1 MRNVFLFT
9 LGLSVSLGVNA
20 ATQSF
25 SENENITLELSKSK
39 YNRIFVA
46 NDVIKKAHFIKEDL
60 ELEYDP
66 DGSVFVNLLTTDP
79 ITVFFKTKQGHHFSV
94 TVKSVDEL
102 GQTIELVPRTASVKA
117 RQFEHKSPYEE
128 TVTKL
133 IQAMMNQQVPTG
145 YGMKSVFS
153 SYKPFNKALSIKV
166 AKQYVGD
173 AYIGEIVTVYNRSAQ
188 PVKLDETWFKTT
200 DTRAIALSG
209 QTVAPKQSETLFIVK
224 EKAHV

>member
-1 MRNVFLFT
+1 MRNIFLYT
-9 LGLSVSLGVNA
+9 LGLSVALGVNA

-46 NDVIKKAHFIKEDL
+46 NDVIKNAHFIKEDL

-66 DGSVFVNLLTTDP
+66 DGSVFVNLLTTEP
-79 ITVFFKTKQGHHFSV
+79 ITVFFKTKQGHHFSA

-102 GQTIELVPRTASVKA
+102 GQTIELIPRTASVKA

-153 SYKPFNKALSIKV
+153 SYKPFNKALSMKV

-188 PVKLDETWFKTT
+188 PVTLDETWFKTA

-209 QTVAPKQSETLFIVK
+209 QTVAPKQSEMLFIVK